1 MAEST
6 KGTETIES
14 SDGWAR
20 AAASMLAAGRGHAK
34 RDCYDVIIVGAGV
47 IGAATARQLARYDL
61 SIAVIEAGLDVA
73 CGATRANSGIVHAG
87 FDPLPGTLKAKYN
100 VAGAAMF
107 PQWQRE
113 LGFAYYPNGAL
124 VVAFDE
130 AERAMLQE
138 LLERAVAN
146 GVDGCVL
153 VEHDELL
160 AMEPNLAPNALCALF
175 APTSGVCDPYG
186 LTYGAAENAAENGV
200 EFLFDRRVTGITRLS
215 SAADE
220 ACGSD
225 AACGSDEA
233 AKPDGAYD
241 GLFEIRINDGQ
252 DTAEVVRARSV
263 VNCAGVHADE
273 INNLISRRTIAITPR
288 KGEYLLY
295 HNKLGG
301 TFHRTMFRAPRN
313 DSSGKGVLVAQV
325 VFGNPFIGPNAE
337 EIADK
342 DDVSTTAKGQAYVL
356 EQARRIWPDA
366 SAQDVIA
373 TYAGIRASD
382 ANGAGDFIIGEAPD
396 VPGFFN
402 AACIDSPGL
411 ASAPAIATDLATM
424 VAERLGAAERS
435 DFNPQR
441 MPAPLL
447 VMMPP
452 EAVEQLVAANPAY
465 GVQVCACC
473 HVSEGEL
480 VDTLHRA
487 LPVLSLDAMKWRT
500 GATMGPCHGGRCT
513 ARLVEI
519 AARELGIAADSVQ
532 KRLQGSAML
541 AADACGSV
549 SADLIEAA
557 RNLAADLRAELD
569 AKGLREIGSGS
580 LGMVGTRPAGV
591 YSALQAIGLLGVAG
605 CVPGTAAVVWGTHDV
620 AQMAVSVLAEAGVR
634 IVRVIDPDDGAVV
647 EVHGAHRV
655 ERVTIVAGGAR
666 EDIPCDMLIASPRLV
681 EDE

>member
-1 MAEST
+1 MEGCTREHEST
-6 KGTETIES
+6 QMS
-14 SDGWAR
+14 SAS
-20 AAASMLAAGRGHAK
+20 ATAEASMVAAGRGHAT
-34 RDCYDVIIVGAGV
+34 RSCYDVIVIGAGV
-47 IGAATARQLARYDL
+47 IGAATARELARYDL
-61 SIAVIEAGLDVA
+61 SIAVVEAGLDLA

-87 FDPLPGTLKAKYN
+87 FDPKPGTLKATYN

-130 AERAMLQE
+130 AERAVLEE
-138 LLERAVAN
+138 LLERAAAN
-146 GVDGCVL
+146 GVEGCTL

-160 AMEPNLAPNALCALF
+160 AMEPNLSPDALCALF

-200 EFLFDRRVTGITRLS
+200 EFLLDRRVTGIVRR
-215 SAADE
+215 E
-220 ACGSD
+220 GEPH
-225 AACGSDEA
+225 GI
-233 AKPDGAYD
+233 
-241 GLFEIRINDGQ
+241 FEIRVNDGL
-252 DTAEVVRARSV
+252 DTAEVLRARSI

-273 INNLISRRTIAITPR
+273 INNLVSERKLTIVPR

-313 DSSGKGVLVAQV
+313 DVGSKGVLVAQV
-325 VFGNPFIGPNAE
+325 VFGNPFIGPNAVDV
-337 EIADK
+337 ADK
-342 DDVSTTAKGQAYVL
+342 DDLSTTAEGQAFVL
-356 EQARRIWPDA
+356 EQARSTWPAVSTD
-366 SAQDVIA
+366 DVIA

-382 ANGAGDFIIGEAPD
+382 ASGAGDFIIGEAPD

-411 ASAPAIATDLATM
+411 ASAPAIATDLAAM
-424 VAERLGAAERS
+424 VAARFGAAERS

-441 MPAPLL
+441 VPAPLL

-452 EAVEQLVAANPAY
+452 DVVAHRVEENPAY

-487 LPVLSLDAMKWRT
+487 LPVLSLDALKWRT

-519 AARELGIAADSVQ
+519 AMRELGIEAGSVQ

-541 AADACGSV
+541 ASACADAPDDAV
-549 SADLIEAA
+549 VTEA
-557 RNLAADLRAELD
+557 RRLATELRASLD
-569 AKGLREIGSGS
+569 ARGLREVGSGS

-591 YSALQAIGLLGVAG
+591 YSALQAIGLLGATG
-605 CVPGTAAVVWGTHDV
+605 CAPGAEAVVWGTHEV
-620 AQMAVSVLAEAGVR
+620 AQAAVSVLDEAGVR
-634 IVRVIDPDDGAVV
+634 IVRVIDPAEGAVT
-647 EVHGAHRV
+647 EVHGRHRV
-655 ERVTIVAGGAR
+655 ESVTVAFGDAC
-666 EDIPCDMLIASPRLV
+666 EDILCDLLIASPQLV
-681 EDE
+681 ADV